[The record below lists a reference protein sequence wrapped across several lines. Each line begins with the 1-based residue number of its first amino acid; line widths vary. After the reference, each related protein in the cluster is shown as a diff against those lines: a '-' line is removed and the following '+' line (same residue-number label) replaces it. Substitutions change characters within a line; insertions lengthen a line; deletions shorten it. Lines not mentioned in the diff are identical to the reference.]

1 MLMKK
6 VLSILAL
13 LLVAATGA
21 WAQSYNVTV
30 KEGTDDAANWS
41 TTSNPATAGQTVTI
55 KYNGSKKVKS
65 IKAVKKAAVPS
76 LNLTNPAVGQVI
88 GSDGKNYAAGATLPS
103 GVDKVAMIAYVNG
116 SNGLAIALADEEY
129 AAWATAKSTC
139 EAKTP
144 AFTGGTWKLP
154 TQDEWNQMFRANG
167 GSEESYTDLNTALAT
182 AGGTALQKNDSYWSS
197 TQVDEGLAWLVYLKG
212 KGGAASWDSS
222 IKVTEYLVR
231 ACLAF

>member
-1 MLMKK
+1 MKK

-41 TTSNPATAGQTVTI
+41 TTPNPATAGQTVTI

-65 IKAVKKAAVPS
+65 IKAVKKAASATPT

-116 SNGLAIALADEEY
+116 SNGLAIALADEE
-129 AAWATAKSTC
+129 
-139 EAKTP
+139 
-144 AFTGGTWKLP
+144 
-154 TQDEWNQMFRANG
+154 
-167 GSEESYTDLNTALAT
+167 
-182 AGGTALQKNDSYWSS
+182 
-197 TQVDEGLAWLVYLKG
+197 
-212 KGGAASWDSS
+212 
-222 IKVTEYLVR
+222 
-231 ACLAF
+231 